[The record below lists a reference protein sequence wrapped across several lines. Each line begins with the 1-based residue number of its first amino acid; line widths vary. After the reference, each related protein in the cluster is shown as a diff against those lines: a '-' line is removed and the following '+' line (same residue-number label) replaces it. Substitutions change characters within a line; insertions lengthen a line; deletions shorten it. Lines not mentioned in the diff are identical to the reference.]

1 MFRVSSSEKWLTVNI
16 RSSRGSTVGQFK
28 ANDTSTIKEKVD
40 NEFERKYECVCV
52 CGREGTGIWEGLG
65 TEMLIIIFYKKDEKQ
80 YDGIK
85 VLKYHCGDI
94 LFVL

>member
-1 MFRVSSSEKWLTVNI
+1 MTLQQLKKKLTMNL
-16 RSSRGSTVGQFK
+16 
-28 ANDTSTIKEKVD
+28 KESMS
-40 NEFERKYECVCV
+40 VCV